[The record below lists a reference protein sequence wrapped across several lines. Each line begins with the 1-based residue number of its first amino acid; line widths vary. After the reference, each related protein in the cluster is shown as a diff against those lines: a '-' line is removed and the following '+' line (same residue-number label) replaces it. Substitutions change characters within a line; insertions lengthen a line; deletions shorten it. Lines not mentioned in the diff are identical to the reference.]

1 MKQLIPTCPSQ
12 PSQTP
17 PISFCVFTAGMKR
30 NVTGHEVTLTLL
42 MSIPRPP
49 VGAKG
54 NGRRYASPTNMTWL
68 PCWEESSCNGGEEA
82 GRPDGARILGLGWGK
97 GSQEPTVE
105 MGLCVSCVW
114 TSINFIN
121 CIMAFHLP
129 LCVSLLH
136 LPIWLY
142 LKNPHPKIRLRIS
155 RQLRCISFLIA
166 AVTNYYKLNGSLSLL
181 QWIREQGQALIIQ
194 SWNWTTFLP
203 LL

>member
-17 PISFCVFTAGMKR
+17 LISFCAFTAGMKR

>member
-1 MKQLIPTCPSQ
+1 MLYSHLLNSKVTNITRSFVTLSHPITKNHSPQKTTVLHSENDYLSIRAGVKQLIPTCPSQ

-82 GRPDGARILGLGWGK
+82 GRPDGARVLGLGWGK

-105 MGLCVSCVW
+105 MGLCVSCV
-114 TSINFIN
+114 
-121 CIMAFHLP
+121 
-129 LCVSLLH
+129 
-136 LPIWLY
+136 
-142 LKNPHPKIRLRIS
+142 
-155 RQLRCISFLIA
+155 
-166 AVTNYYKLNGSLSLL
+166 
-181 QWIREQGQALIIQ
+181 
-194 SWNWTTFLP
+194 
-203 LL
+203 